1 MYNIYITAD
10 KMQKYIWKYPYIW
23 QWAAD
28 GFGVSGFILKN
39 VRIKASMQKRFLY
52 IAIRKYDFVE
62 KRAGKAREQKS
73 GKARE
78 RKPEKRASRNQ
89 KSAQAETRK
98 ACKQKSEKRASLKKK
113 NLDFSTF
120 AG

>member
-1 MYNIYITAD
+1 
-10 KMQKYIWKYPYIW
+10 
-23 QWAAD
+23 
-28 GFGVSGFILKN
+28 
-39 VRIKASMQKRFLY
+39 MQKRFLY

-62 KRAGKAREQKS
+62 KRAGKARK
-73 GKARE
+73 
-78 RKPEKRASRNQ
+78 RKLEKRASRNQ

>member
-1 MYNIYITAD
+1 MYDIYIAVD
-10 KMQKYIWKYPYIW
+10 KRQKYIWKYPYIW

-39 VRIKASMQKRFLY
+39 VRIKASMQKRFLH

-62 KRAGKAREQKS
+62 KRARKAREP
-73 GKARE
+73 
-78 RKPEKRASRNQ
+78 KPKKRAIG
-89 KSAQAETRK
+89 
-98 ACKQKSEKRASLKKK
+98 KKK

>member
-1 MYNIYITAD
+1 
-10 KMQKYIWKYPYIW
+10 
-23 QWAAD
+23 
-28 GFGVSGFILKN
+28 
-39 VRIKASMQKRFLY
+39 MQKRFLY

-62 KRAGKAREQKS
+62 KRARKVHEQKS
-73 GKARE
+73 
-78 RKPEKRASRNQ
+78 EKRASLSQ

-98 ACKQKSEKRASLKKK
+98 AREQKSEKRASLKKK

>member
-1 MYNIYITAD
+1 MYDIYITVD
-10 KMQKYIWKYPYIW
+10 KIQKYIWKYPYIW
-23 QWAAD
+23 QWAVD
-28 GFGVSGFILKN
+28 GFGVSGFNLKS

-62 KRAGKAREQKS
+62 KRAGKARK
-73 GKARE
+73 
-78 RKPEKRASRNQ
+78 RKPEKRV
-89 KSAQAETRK
+89 
-98 ACKQKSEKRASLKKK
+98 SLKKK

>member
-1 MYNIYITAD
+1 
-10 KMQKYIWKYPYIW
+10 
-23 QWAAD
+23 
-28 GFGVSGFILKN
+28 
-39 VRIKASMQKRFLY
+39 MQKRFLY

-62 KRAGKAREQKS
+62 KRAGKARK
-73 GKARE
+73 
-78 RKPEKRASRNQ
+78 RKPEKRASGNQKSARAEIQ

-98 ACKQKSEKRASLKKK
+98 ARERKSEKRASLKKK

>member
-1 MYNIYITAD
+1 MYDIYITVD
-10 KMQKYIWKYPYIW
+10 KIQKYIWKYPYIW

-28 GFGVSGFILKN
+28 GFGFSGFILKG
-39 VRIKASMQKRFLY
+39 VHISASMQKRFLY
-52 IAIRKYDFVE
+52 IAIRKYDFEE
-62 KRAGKAREQKS
+62 KRAR
-73 GKARE
+73 KARE

-89 KSAQAETRK
+89 KSARAEIRK
-98 ACKQKSEKRASLKKK
+98 AREPKSEKRASLKKK

>member
-1 MYNIYITAD
+1 MYDIYIAVD
-10 KMQKYIWKYPYIW
+10 KIQKYIWKYPYIW

-39 VRIKASMQKRFLY
+39 VHISASMQKRFLH

-73 GKARE
+73 RKARE
-78 RKPEKRASRNQ
+78 RKPEKRARGNPEKRESRSQ
-89 KSAQAETRK
+89 KSA
-98 ACKQKSEKRASLKKK
+98 RA
-113 NLDFSTF
+113 
-120 AG
+120 

>member
-1 MYNIYITAD
+1 MYDIYIAVD
-10 KMQKYIWKYPYIW
+10 KIQKYIWKYPYIW

-28 GFGVSGFILKN
+28 GFGVSGFILKS
-39 VRIKASMQKRFLY
+39 VRIKASMQKRFLH

-62 KRAGKAREQKS
+62 KRAGKAREQK
-73 GKARE
+73 
-78 RKPEKRASRNQ
+78 PEKRASRNP
-89 KSAQAETRK
+89 KSVQAEIRK
-98 ACKQKSEKRASLKKK
+98 AREPKLEKHASLKKK

>member
-1 MYNIYITAD
+1 MYDIYITVY
-10 KMQKYIWKYPYIW
+10 KIQKYIWKYPYIW

-28 GFGVSGFILKN
+28 GFGFSGFILKG
-39 VRIKASMQKRFLY
+39 VRISASMQKRFLH

-62 KRAGKAREQKS
+62 KRARKARKRKSEKRESRNQKS
-73 GKARE
+73 TRAEIRKARK
-78 RKPEKRASRNQ
+78 RKPEKRAG
-89 KSAQAETRK
+89 
-98 ACKQKSEKRASLKKK
+98 LKKK

>member
-1 MYNIYITAD
+1 MYDIYITVD
-10 KMQKYIWKYPYIW
+10 KIQKYIWKYPYIW

-28 GFGVSGFILKN
+28 GFGVSGYILKS

-62 KRAGKAREQKS
+62 KRAR
-73 GKARE
+73 KARE
-78 RKPEKRASRNQ
+78 RTSEKSASGNQ
-89 KSAQAETRK
+89 KSARAEARK
-98 ACKQKSEKRASLKKK
+98 AREPKPEKRASLKKK